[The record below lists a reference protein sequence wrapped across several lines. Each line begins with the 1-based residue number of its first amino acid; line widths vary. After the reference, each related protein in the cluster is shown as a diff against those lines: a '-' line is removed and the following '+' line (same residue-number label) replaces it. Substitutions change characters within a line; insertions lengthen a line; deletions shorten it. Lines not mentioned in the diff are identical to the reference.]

1 MRSKGGGESYPFAF
15 FNLSD
20 NLKLYKKPRPFIKLS
35 VFSERAAQQLEN
47 ILGCS
52 PLLERIVLIHPEKRS
67 HPEASQQGLDHHG
80 TQF

>member
-15 FNLSD
+15 FTSVTIY
-20 NLKLYKKPRPFIKLS
+20 KCIKKPRPFIKLN